1 MFGEGAGAN
10 IACRFAIEQPS
21 RVHGLVLVHPTGT
34 TAGFMEM
41 MKDKLNNWKLIHKG
55 MNPDAEA
62 YLIWHRFGRVGLQFT
77 TWSTISSFSFSF
89 FPLGCSEGEELMEIS
104 LTFSFESSLEIRS
117 EWNIV
122 FHL

>member
-1 MFGEGAGAN
+1 MTCSTIIKLDLFFSRKYPSLDEVANELINVVDQLNIPQAVLFGEGAGAN
-10 IACRFAIEQPS
+10 IACRFAIEYPS

-62 YLIWHRFGRVGLQFT
+62 YLIWHRFGRVCFDL
-77 TWSTISSFSFSF
+77 I
-89 FPLGCSEGEELMEIS
+89 LLLI
-104 LTFSFESSLEIRS
+104 
-117 EWNIV
+117 
-122 FHL
+122 

>member
-1 MFGEGAGAN
+1 LDDVGSELINIFDSLHIPQMVIFGEGAGAN
-10 IACRFAIEQPS
+10 IGCRFAIEHPS

-62 YLIWHRFGRVGLQFT
+62 YLIWHRFGRVCLQSNTVLF
-77 TWSTISSFSFSF
+77 IFIICSF
-89 FPLGCSEGEELMEIS
+89 FS
-104 LTFSFESSLEIRS
+104 
-117 EWNIV
+117 
-122 FHL
+122 

>member
-1 MFGEGAGAN
+1 MDEIASELIIILDHLGIPQAVLFGEGAGAN
-10 IACRFAIEQPS
+10 IACRFAMEHPG

-62 YLIWHRFGRVGLQFT
+62 YLIWHRFGRV
-77 TWSTISSFSFSF
+77 SSRSAMLTASKRKTMSN
-89 FPLGCSEGEELMEIS
+89 LS
-104 LTFSFESSLEIRS
+104 LSSRMQS
-117 EWNIV
+117 R
-122 FHL
+122 